1 MTTIKDDTKMR
12 EAIIGTTQV
21 VYSLKEQGHNVLG
34 SDSLTPRIIGGVK
47 GEEKKQYLKIPFIKG
62 TKRVSVIYFD

>member
-1 MTTIKDDTKMR
+1 MTTIKDDIKMR

-34 SDSLTPRIIGGVK
+34 TETIDYFDL
-47 GEEKKQYLKIPFIKG
+47 EESNYDFGAPKG
-62 TKRVSVIYFD
+62 TKRIAVIYFD